1 MRVASEG
8 SSIRNTAQIL
18 PNREWD
24 GVALAV
30 EASTGGHFHPKHH
43 SNPP

>member
-8 SSIRNTAQIL
+8 
-18 PNREWD
+18 REWD